1 MGRQCRSGHGLG
13 EGCAEP
19 GLGGTQ
25 LQGPRAVLG
34 TMAEAPEEAPGLGG
48 AEAGAHCL
56 AGAVLLC
63 PTAQRTSPAPSWT
76 PRPRAER

>member
-48 AEAGAHCL
+48 AEAGAH
-56 AGAVLLC
+56 
-63 PTAQRTSPAPSWT
+63 
-76 PRPRAER
+76 